1 MPIYNL
7 IEYSDAYSKTSGT
20 LWQYYRDEPA
30 LDGSDNI
37 LYIDVLVNN
46 NNSNSFRFKQQIT
59 EQTRN
64 GGTKSLEIMVP
75 LKYQN
80 NFWRTLEM
88 PLINFEITLQL
99 TGSKKS
105 ILQLTCSKRSIL
117 VVGTAANQAP
127 NLIIT
132 NAKLSLKKT

>member
-105 ILQLTCSKRSIL
+105 ILHLTCSKRSIL
-117 VVGTAANQAP
+117 VVGTAANEAP

-132 NAKLSLKKT
+132 NAKLSLKKI